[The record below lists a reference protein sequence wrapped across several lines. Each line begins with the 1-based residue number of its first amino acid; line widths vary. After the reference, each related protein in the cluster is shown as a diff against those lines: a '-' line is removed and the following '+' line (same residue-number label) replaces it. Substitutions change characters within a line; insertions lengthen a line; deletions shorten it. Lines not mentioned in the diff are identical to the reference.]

1 MRCNTALS
9 WLTCLLAVVLA
20 CGVLGSPYS
29 HADHHEGE
37 QEAAEHEEGT
47 HDEHAEDAHGEAGHG
62 ADGHG
67 ADGHGGDG
75 HGGSSNPLKF
85 DPDLA
90 IFSAVVFGILVFL
103 LGKFA
108 WPTIATAL
116 TEREKRI
123 EANIADAE
131 AMHEEAK
138 NMLAQHE
145 AKLATAADEVR
156 ELLEEARRDA
166 EATKTQI
173 LADAK
178 DAADQERERAVR
190 EVELAADRAMHT
202 LAETSANMAV
212 DWAGKVAKQTITPD
226 RQAEIVREALDNL
239 AKSSPSE
246 N

>member
-9 WLTCLLAVVLA
+9 WLTCVLAVVLA
-20 CGVLGSPYS
+20 CGVLGSTHS
-29 HADHHEGE
+29 FADHHEGE
-37 QEAAEHEEGT
+37 HEAADHGEGSHDDDHAEGAHGEDSHAGDGHGEEG
-47 HDEHAEDAHGEAGHG
+47 HGDAHGG
-62 ADGHG
+62 
-67 ADGHGGDG
+67 G

-156 ELLEEARRDA
+156 ELARRGTPRCGSHEDA
-166 EATKTQI
+166 
-173 LADAK
+173 
-178 DAADQERERAVR
+178 
-190 EVELAADRAMHT
+190 
-202 LAETSANMAV
+202 NP
-212 DWAGKVAKQTITPD
+212 G
-226 RQAEIVREALDNL
+226 
-239 AKSSPSE
+239 
-246 N
+246 